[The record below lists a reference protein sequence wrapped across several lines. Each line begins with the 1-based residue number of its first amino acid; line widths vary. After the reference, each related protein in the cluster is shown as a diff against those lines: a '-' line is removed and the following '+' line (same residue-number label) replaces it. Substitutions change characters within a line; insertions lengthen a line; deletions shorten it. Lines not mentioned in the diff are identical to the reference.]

1 MTTLLSVRWDII
13 PIMMKEDFDC
23 KQFSCRLNGLTAGY
37 KSANGNVIVCENLS
51 VELTASSLTCLL
63 GPNGGGKSTLLKT
76 LTGVIPPIS
85 GEIEINGVYMK
96 SLDRMEIAR
105 IVSVVLTEKGHYN
118 AMTGLDLVAM
128 GRTPYTGFFGRLKK
142 IDRDKINE
150 AIEMTGVANLLDK
163 KLTAVSDGERQKL
176 FIAKAL
182 AQDTPFIVLD
192 EPTAFLDF
200 PSKVEIF
207 KLMKKLANQQNKTV
221 LMSTHDLDIALPL
234 SDNLWL
240 LDKELGFKTGTVEMA
255 GKQGWIDYYFGSPG
269 IRYDNKEKHFNITA

>member
-1 MTTLLSVRWDII
+1 
-13 PIMMKEDFDC
+13 MKEDFDC